1 MTRADLGEERRD
13 ELGRL
18 SDALIEMVEAQRRT
32 IMEAVEIVE
41 RSAESADTMRT
52 SSSQSSESVLNA
64 KQAIE
69 SVVALCESNSASLQ
83 ESNAGTEEMSAA
95 SMTAA
100 QAATDCAE
108 FISQTTVVSG
118 QAVEMVQEM
127 IEDMGLLFRKS
138 QESGEK
144 LRELVESV
152 GQISG
157 FVGVITSIAD
167 QTNLLA
173 LNAAIEAAR
182 AGEAGRG
189 FAVVAEEVRKLAEE
203 QAASSREIAS
213 GIDAATK
220 STADMLQN
228 VEMIQSS
235 SDETAKVAEEVAK

>member
-1 MTRADLGEERRD
+1 
-13 ELGRL
+13 
-18 SDALIEMVEAQRRT
+18 
-32 IMEAVEIVE
+32 
-41 RSAESADTMRT
+41 
-52 SSSQSSESVLNA
+52 
-64 KQAIE
+64 
-69 SVVALCESNSASLQ
+69 
-83 ESNAGTEEMSAA
+83 
-95 SMTAA
+95 MTAA

-157 FVGVITSIAD
+157 FMGVITSIAD

-189 FAVVAEEVRKLAEE
+189 FAVVAEEVRKLAEDSG
-203 QAASSREIAS
+203 QAANNVKGLITTLQTGAGETVNSDGTTYPMLLEKF
-213 GIDAATK
+213 IDLALENYKMKKGLLKTK
-220 STADMLQN
+220 
-228 VEMIQSS
+228 
-235 SDETAKVAEEVAK
+235 K